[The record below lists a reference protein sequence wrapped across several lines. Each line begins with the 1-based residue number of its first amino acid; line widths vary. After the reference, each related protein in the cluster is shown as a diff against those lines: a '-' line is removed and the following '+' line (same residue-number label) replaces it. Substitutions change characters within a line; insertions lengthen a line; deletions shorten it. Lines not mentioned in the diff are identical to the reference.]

1 MARGGFRGG
10 YGGMNQANVMKQAQK
25 MQQDFLRMQKE
36 LEEKEFTAKSGG
48 GMVSATVNGNREVTK
63 IEIKPEA
70 VDPDDVEM
78 LEDLVLAAVNEAL
91 RQYEAASDATVSK
104 ITGAYSQ
111 FHASEIALGASSAP
125 SPISATR
132 CCASAC
138 QPRSRL
144 IA

>member
-104 ITGAYSQ
+104 ITGV
-111 FHASEIALGASSAP
+111 ASPAARSPRNTSMPLPSGNMMSSKIM
-125 SPISATR
+125 S
-132 CCASAC
+132 
-138 QPRSRL
+138 
-144 IA
+144 